1 VLIGL
6 VAALAVEGGLLLP
19 FPLALVLQAAS
30 ERTSKKSR
38 LRALN
43 QFFRCKKKL
52 FIEFSSLI
60 GFREFLESL
69 KNDKEMLIRFCFIG
83 RSEPLLTVYRT
94 EGEGASVK

>member
-1 VLIGL
+1 MLVGL
-6 VAALAVEGGLLLP
+6 PPAPAVGVDL
-19 FPLALVLQAAS
+19 PLALPPLVLQAAS
-30 ERTSKKSR
+30 ESVSKKSI
-38 LRALN
+38 LRAIN
-43 QFFRCKKKL
+43 HCFRCHQKL

-60 GFREFLESL
+60 GFRVFLESL